1 MSNVASETLEIET
14 EQKIGVQTRPN
25 DAAAA
30 VAGAASPAAAT
41 GTASLQNVPF
51 ATPKHHG
58 PEGRISPRS
67 APKKVSNVA
76 SGILETEQKIGV
88 QIRPNDAA
96 AAVAGA
102 ASPAAAIGTASLQN
116 VPFAIPKH
124 HGPEGRTSPR
134 SAPKKCLRLLLKP

>member
-1 MSNVASETLEIET
+1 MSNVASETLET

-58 PEGRISPRS
+58 PEGRTSPRS

-76 SGILETEQKIGV
+76 SETLETEQKIGT
-88 QIRPNDAA
+88 QTRPNGAAA
-96 AAVAGA
+96 AAVA
-102 ASPAAAIGTASLQN
+102 AAAIAAAAAASAASAAGCRPL
-116 VPFAIPKH
+116 K
-124 HGPEGRTSPR
+124 RTLCHTETPW
-134 SAPKKCLRLLLKP
+134 P

>member
-1 MSNVASETLEIET
+1 MSNVASETLET

-41 GTASLQNVPF
+41 STASLQNVPF

-58 PEGRISPRS
+58 PEGRTSPRS

-76 SGILETEQKIGV
+76 SETLETEQKIGT
-88 QIRPNDAA
+88 QTRPNGAA
-96 AAVAGA
+96 AAA
-102 ASPAAAIGTASLQN
+102 AM
-116 VPFAIPKH
+116 
-124 HGPEGRTSPR
+124 
-134 SAPKKCLRLLLKP
+134 LLLLLLLVLLVLLLQLVLQASKTYPSPHQNTMALKDELVREAHPKSV

>member
-1 MSNVASETLEIET
+1 MSNVASETLET

-58 PEGRISPRS
+58 PEGRTSPRS

-76 SGILETEQKIGV
+76 SETLETEQKIGT
-88 QIRPNDAA
+88 QTRPN
-96 AAVAGA
+96 V
-102 ASPAAAIGTASLQN
+102 
-116 VPFAIPKH
+116 
-124 HGPEGRTSPR
+124 
-134 SAPKKCLRLLLKP
+134 LLLLLLLLLLLVLLVLLLQLVLQASKTYPSPHQNTMALKDELVREAHPKSV